1 MLHYTSQENKIE
13 LYVIINVQKYKKT
26 TFSFDMKYKYVPTK
40 EKANLEWLKNIN
52 PNNIS
57 ALKSLRCSTV

>member
-13 LYVIINVQKYKKT
+13 LYVIINVQKYKKA

-40 EKANLEWLKNIN
+40 EKANLEYF
-52 PNNIS
+52 S
-57 ALKSLRCSTV
+57 AMI